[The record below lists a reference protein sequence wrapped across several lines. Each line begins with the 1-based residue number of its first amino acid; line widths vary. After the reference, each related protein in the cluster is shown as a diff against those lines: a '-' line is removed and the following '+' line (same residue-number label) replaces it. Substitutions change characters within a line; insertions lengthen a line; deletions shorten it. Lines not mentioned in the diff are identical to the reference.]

1 MTKLTSSSVLG
12 ATTSFL
18 VVAVLLAFST
28 IAIPFGVAF
37 AQQQPQQGSTLSG
50 IITSTQINQAGAPQW
65 LTAGSWT
72 LVTDRPVFGGEQ
84 TTTTGEPKVMN
95 FSAVLVM
102 TLINNGTMTHS
113 HRLSDFKQSTV
124 THPGGNTTIING
136 TMTVT
141 TEQGPTPNVPSFL
154 LFQNDRM
161 SVWVNPVP
169 LHNHFGPT
177 SLITGIIVNPQLLAQ
192 VRSMEAPSVQPGGGA
207 AGSTR

>member
-1 MTKLTSSSVLG
+1 MTKLTSNSMLS
-12 ATTSFL
+12 TTASFL
-18 VVAVLLAFST
+18 VVVIVLAFGT
-28 IAIPFGVAF
+28 IAVPVGIAF
-37 AQQQPQQGSTLSG
+37 AQGQQQSSTLSG

-72 LVTDRPVFGGEQ
+72 LVTDKPVFGSEQ
-84 TTTTGEPKVMN
+84 ATAEPKVMN

-102 TLINNGTMTHS
+102 TLIDNGTMTHS

-141 TEQGPTPNVPSFL
+141 TEQGPTPNVPSYL

-161 SVWVNPVP
+161 SVWVNPIP

-192 VRSMEAPSVQPGGGA
+192 VRSMEAPNVQP
-207 AGSTR
+207 